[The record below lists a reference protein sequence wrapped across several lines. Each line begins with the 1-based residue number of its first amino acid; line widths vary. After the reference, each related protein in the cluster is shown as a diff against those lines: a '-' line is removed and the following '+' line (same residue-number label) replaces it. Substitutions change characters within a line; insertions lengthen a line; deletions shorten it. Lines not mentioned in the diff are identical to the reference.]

1 MFKSITFEVVG
12 NQQIACEGCEQR
24 IERMLKALP
33 GVERVRAQARKQ
45 RIEVL
50 YDAAMQET
58 SAMAAPLREA
68 GYETK
73 ASSSTS

>member
-1 MFKSITFEVVG
+1 
-12 NQQIACEGCEQR
+12 
-24 IERMLKALP
+24 MLKALP

-58 SAMAAPLREA
+58 SAIAARLREA
-68 GYETK
+68 GLRDKT
-73 ASSSTS
+73 

>member
-1 MFKSITFEVVG
+1 
-12 NQQIACEGCEQR
+12 
-24 IERMLKALP
+24 MLKALP
-33 GVERVRAQARKQ
+33 GVERVRAEARKQ
-45 RIEVL
+45 RIGIL

-58 SAMAAPLREA
+58 GAIAARLREA